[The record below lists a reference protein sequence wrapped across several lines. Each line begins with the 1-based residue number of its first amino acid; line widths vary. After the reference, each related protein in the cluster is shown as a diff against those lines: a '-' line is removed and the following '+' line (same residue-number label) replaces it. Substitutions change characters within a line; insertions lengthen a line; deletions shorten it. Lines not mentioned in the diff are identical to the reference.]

1 MKRSLQKGFTLIE
14 LMIVVAIIGILA
26 AVALPQYQDYTV
38 RSKVTNLIGAYDALK
53 TCVGTQY
60 ATNPDLMVGTAGVSV
75 LCTIAATP
83 YYASIA
89 PGVTGFT
96 LAVPA
101 SSIGAALSISA
112 TNNYSAVS
120 ASGGELTWVCSGTP
134 AKYFPAGCR

>member
-38 RSKVTNLIGAYDALK
+38 RSKVTNLIGAYDGLK
-53 TCVGTQY
+53 TCIGTQY
-60 ATNPDLMVGTAGVSV
+60 ATNSDLMSAVST
-75 LCTIAATP
+75 LCSIASTP
-83 YYASIA
+83 YYGTIA
-89 PGVTGFT
+89 PGATGFT
-96 LAVPA
+96 AA
-101 SSIGAALSISA
+101 IQAASIGAALSMSA